1 MPGRTGTAGLLGREL
16 ERTELYDALSLA
28 LKGEH
33 QVVVVGGDAGVGKTT
48 LVADLARRAEAL
60 GFAVAAGHC
69 LDIEAGI
76 SFGPVIEALT
86 SLLAGIEDIESRPV
100 ARRIRSFLDPATPSG
115 VEQRDLLDDL
125 RLAVLEAAA
134 SKPVLLVL
142 EDLHWADTSTRDLAV
157 ALARTARGRLLF
169 VLTVRTDD
177 LHRRHPARRALAEI
191 GRISWGRRVEL
202 GLLDHDSIAGIVAS
216 MSAGLPDPAL
226 VRAVL
231 ARSEGNP
238 LYAEEIVAAGPGAV
252 PDQLS
257 ELFLARVDA
266 LAEGPRELVR
276 IASVDGTR
284 VDIDTLTGVAG
295 IDQVRLDAFLRDL
308 LDTNVL
314 RRVGG
319 SLEFWHGLLR
329 EAVYDDLLPDE
340 RTRLHAALAEVLQA
354 RLDGDPEPGLGALS
368 RLAFHWA
375 AAHALPEAFVASIR
389 AGLAAKRYGG
399 SEAIQHLERAVDLW
413 ARVPDPARLG
423 GVAKADLF
431 RLLAEMA
438 VVHHDS
444 DRADRYMGA
453 ALDLVDEGSDPLLAS
468 RVYIAYAGWPV
479 ELPDR
484 LSPRDALDRSVAYA
498 GDTPSAEL
506 AGAFLAMG
514 RWDAER
520 DLLEAAVGF
529 ARRSIEVAAAAGCAE
544 IESSARAEGGMWLV
558 LLGRSPEGIAWLR
571 SGVDVAESAGLL
583 DQALWSQ
590 SRLAYNLMLVGEPE
604 AGRALAESGRLRALQ
619 AGFPVVA
626 AYNGEQAVEAMLNT
640 GAFADAEVLL
650 EQLHEAGMPEE
661 RWRWLR
667 VKQHLAQGD
676 LEAAVPLERTSMEW
690 LSRHAGGNESDHV
703 ARQVELFSAVGDIA
717 TALQVAQRALEAM
730 PGGDS
735 RLAHAQVTRAAFVAL
750 AAARIHGDGPPEG
763 MRERAAVSLEQ
774 VLGWMTD
781 EWSQTLHA
789 AKALEAAALSVTLTG
804 DPALTQWRAA
814 EAAAERHGA
823 YVALSPR
830 LGLATALLAA
840 GERTA
845 GQVLLIETWQAA
857 RTMGAHPIAERV
869 AKVARRNRIPLP
881 GDDRL
886 PNRLS
891 ALTAREREVLDVLAT
906 GATNRAIAERLFIS
920 EKTVSVHVS
929 NLIRKLGMTNRG
941 AAAALAR
948 ELAE

>member
-1 MPGRTGTAGLLGREL
+1 
-16 ERTELYDALSLA
+16 
-28 LKGEH
+28 
-33 QVVVVGGDAGVGKTT
+33 
-48 LVADLARRAEAL
+48 
-60 GFAVAAGHC
+60 
-69 LDIEAGI
+69 
-76 SFGPVIEALT
+76 
-86 SLLAGIEDIESRPV
+86 
-100 ARRIRSFLDPATPSG
+100 
-115 VEQRDLLDDL
+115 
-125 RLAVLEAAA
+125 
-134 SKPVLLVL
+134 
-142 EDLHWADTSTRDLAV
+142 
-157 ALARTARGRLLF
+157 
-169 VLTVRTDD
+169 
-177 LHRRHPARRALAEI
+177 
-191 GRISWGRRVEL
+191 
-202 GLLDHDSIAGIVAS
+202 
-216 MSAGLPDPAL
+216 
-226 VRAVL
+226 
-231 ARSEGNP
+231 
-238 LYAEEIVAAGPGAV
+238 
-252 PDQLS
+252 
-257 ELFLARVDA
+257 
-266 LAEGPRELVR
+266 
-276 IASVDGTR
+276 
-284 VDIDTLTGVAG
+284 
-295 IDQVRLDAFLRDL
+295 
-308 LDTNVL
+308 
-314 RRVGG
+314 
-319 SLEFWHGLLR
+319 
-329 EAVYDDLLPDE
+329 
-340 RTRLHAALAEVLQA
+340 
-354 RLDGDPEPGLGALS
+354 
-368 RLAFHWA
+368 
-375 AAHALPEAFVASIR
+375 VASIR

-399 SEAIQHLERAVDLW
+399 SEAIKHLERAVDLW

-506 AGAFLAMG
+506 AGAFLALG

-529 ARRSIEVAAAAGCAE
+529 AQRSIEVAAAAGCAE

-717 TALQVAQRALEAM
+717 TALQVAQRGLEAM

-781 EWSQTLHA
+781 EWSQTCTPPRRSRLRHCP
-789 AKALEAAALSVTLTG
+789 SRSPVT
-804 DPALTQWRAA
+804 
-814 EAAAERHGA
+814 
-823 YVALSPR
+823 PR
-830 LGLATALLAA
+830 LPSGALPRRRLSGTVPTSRCRPGWAWPRRCSRQVNAPLARCCSSKPGKRRARWVPTRSRSGSPKSPGAVGLPSPVTT
-840 GERTA
+840 GCRTA
-845 GQVLLIETWQAA
+845 YL
-857 RTMGAHPIAERV
+857 R
-869 AKVARRNRIPLP
+869 
-881 GDDRL
+881 
-886 PNRLS
+886 
-891 ALTAREREVLDVLAT
+891 
-906 GATNRAIAERLFIS
+906 
-920 EKTVSVHVS
+920 
-929 NLIRKLGMTNRG
+929 
-941 AAAALAR
+941 
-948 ELAE
+948 